1 MISIVLMMMLFIKPK
16 SNISAALNTVFI
28 KIRKSFLFFGFIVLL
43 FSTSCDTDVLYENNI
58 RLDSESWNQENKLEF
73 DVNIQDT
80 TLPYDFY
87 LNLRHN
93 NDYMY
98 SNLFLFIDTYYPT
111 KEYTRDTIEILLAN
125 AAGQWYGDG
134 FGDLKEIRVLL
145 KHGVYFPSSGNYKFS
160 FGHAMRSEDLD
171 GLEDFGMRIEK
182 NQP

>member
-1 MISIVLMMMLFIKPK
+1 MISIVLMMMLFIKP
-16 SNISAALNTVFI
+16 NISGAPNVLSLKI
-28 KIRKSFLFFGFIVLL
+28 KESFLLFGFIVLL
-43 FSTSCDTDVLYENNI
+43 LSTSCNTGALYENNI
-58 RLDSESWNQENKLEF
+58 HLDSESWNMENKLEF
-73 DVNIQDT
+73 DVDIQDT

-93 NDYMY
+93 DDYMY

-134 FGDLKEIRVLL
+134 FGELKEIRVLL
-145 KHGVYFPSSGNYKFS
+145 KQGVYFPSSGNYKFS

-171 GLEDFGMRIEK
+171 GLEDFGIRIEK